1 MGRTFRTMS
10 TQTLMPRHVHNK
22 DPLSKYAHADPL
34 QASSSGYT
42 SLNLAV
48 GDCTTIVQSRSK
60 LSGAFIV
67 ILTAVLKSQ
76 LDHEN
81 PELLVRV
88 IAVDEP

>member
-1 MGRTFRTMS
+1 MEDDDDDAEM
-10 TQTLMPRHVHNK
+10 
-22 DPLSKYAHADPL
+22 ADHGTDL
-34 QASSSGYT
+34 
-42 SLNLAV
+42 
-48 GDCTTIVQSRSK
+48 SRSK
-60 LSGAFIV
+60 LSGPFIV

>member
-1 MGRTFRTMS
+1 MLNVSARGP
-10 TQTLMPRHVHNK
+10 PRPTCEAAKNRPME
-22 DPLSKYAHADPL
+22 DDDAEMADHGTDL
-34 QASSSGYT
+34 
-42 SLNLAV
+42 
-48 GDCTTIVQSRSK
+48 SRSK
-60 LSGAFIV
+60 LSGPFIV